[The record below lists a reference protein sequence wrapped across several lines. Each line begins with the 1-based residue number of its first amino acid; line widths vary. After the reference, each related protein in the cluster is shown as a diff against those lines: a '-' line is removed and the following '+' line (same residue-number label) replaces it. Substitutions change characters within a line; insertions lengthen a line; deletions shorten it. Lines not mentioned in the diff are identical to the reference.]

1 MDWSDISK
9 NKRLTNPGYKIYLV
23 STGILYQDIGQIS
36 VFLRVPN
43 PVQLYAMN
51 SFSFFLRRLLMC

>member
-1 MDWSDISK
+1 MDWSNISK

-23 STGILYQDIGQIS
+23 STGISYQGIGQIS

-51 SFSFFLRRLLMC
+51 SFSLSFLDVY

>member
-9 NKRLTNPGYKIYLV
+9 NKRLTNPGSKIYLV
-23 STGILYQDIGQIS
+23 STGILYQDIGQIL

-51 SFSFFLRRLLMC
+51 SFSLSFLDVY

>member
-43 PVQLYAMN
+43 PVRLYAMN
-51 SFSFFLRRLLMC
+51 SFSLSFLDVY